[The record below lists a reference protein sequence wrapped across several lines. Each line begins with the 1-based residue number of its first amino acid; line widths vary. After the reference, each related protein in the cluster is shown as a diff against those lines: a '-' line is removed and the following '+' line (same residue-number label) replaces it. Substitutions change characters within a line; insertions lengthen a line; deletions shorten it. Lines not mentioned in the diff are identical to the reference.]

1 MDMNVVLAELRKPFP
16 IEKLKWRI
24 GNKNKDKTK
33 ANMLVY
39 IDARDVEDRLDE
51 VCGANWSDDVK
62 EVAGR
67 IVCTITINGISRTDG
82 AGDTD
87 FEGEKGGLSDAFK
100 RAGVKWGIGRYL
112 YNASKYNTW
121 VNCKDVA
128 DYDLYNKNKEQLDK
142 VANAISNKV
151 NVSTPAPKQP
161 SLEERINA
169 FKDYVSK
176 ADIKQLNEE
185 KFEKKFEALCSQLPE
200 NEKLELRAFVDNRQ
214 FELLEN
220 VNG

>member
-1 MDMNVVLAELRKPFP
+1 MNMNEVLTELKKPFP
-16 IEKLKWRI
+16 IDRLKWRI

-51 VCGANWSDDVK
+51 VCGSNWSDDVK

-87 FEGEKGGLSDAFK
+87 IESEKGGLSDAFK

-121 VNCKDVA
+121 VNCKDIA

-142 VANAISNKV
+142 VAQAISGK
-151 NVSTPAPKQP
+151 VSTPRKEQ
-161 SLEERINA
+161 SIDDKIKA
-169 FKDYVSK
+169 FRDYVLS
-176 ADIKQLNEE
+176 ANLEQLNTTNFNT
-185 KFEKKFEALCSQLPE
+185 KFQSLCSQLE
-200 NEKLELRAFVDNRQ
+200 QDKQTELKTLVDNKI
-214 FELLEN
+214 FELMEN
-220 VNG
+220 ING